1 MLASDSPVPGFVT
14 KARRLLNGFSR
25 LGGVLPADREDN
37 PAPAGK
43 VSDEATAS
51 EKDPLTFKFR
61 AILLFVSATLVSGS
75 IIVGIGALQAS
86 GDYLSA
92 RLNAAFS
99 VMTLCLTLLIYLE
112 IRKIGL
118 RNLAR
123 TLEARPDEET
133 GQIYARFLIGFFC
146 LSYIVAKG
154 LTDGVGARGVQASI
168 AVVGFLCSYGALLFW
183 WMIKRPGI
191 SHKRRCTAVIFDLM
205 STTVA
210 LHLGGEYSAPFFGV
224 FLWVILGNGF
234 RYGITYLIFAAVVG
248 TIGFGAVMGLT
259 PFWRSSPGL
268 GFGLLATLIII
279 PIYVGSLIKQLHAAT
294 AEAEAASK
302 AKSRFLAAM
311 SHELRTPLNA
321 IIGMSDLLAG
331 TKIDGD
337 QRSMTRGVKSAAN
350 TLLALINNILDISK
364 FEAGN
369 MVPTPAPVNIY
380 QLIAELD
387 HMFALQAQAN
397 GIEFQVVLEP
407 DVPPWIETD
416 ADYLRDAVI
425 NLIGNSLK
433 FTKSGHV
440 RVTVGLDGPATDRMV
455 ALRVSDTGIGIAEH
469 QLNKI
474 FGTFTQADDSVTRKF
489 GGSGLGLSIV
499 RQIARS
505 LGGEVTVS
513 SELGAGSTFVLTFP
527 YVVPKTEQPLPA
539 PDGDLQLVVV
549 TGKSREQYA
558 PELGEW
564 AARLV
569 DTRVKSIDQLQQL
582 LKRRSA
588 SAPPLLALIDARGAG
603 SVATYLQRQPGDTDV
618 ETCQSS
624 ASFASLLMTDA
635 TGADAE
641 GMAARLP
648 SNLRCLATV
657 GAPALTNTTSD
668 SPTGTQQNMD
678 NALRF
683 AGRVLSAGAGSDDD
697 AASKKSRRSLD
708 ILVAEDNTVN
718 RRVVG
723 RILSNA
729 GHRPTLV
736 PDGMTALE
744 ALEDKRFDIV
754 LMDFNMPEMTGAEVV
769 KLYRFADPS
778 DTRTPFVAF
787 TADGTQESRQR
798 CEAAG
803 MVGMIVKP
811 LEAVRLLDEIDR
823 YAAPP
828 LDDMVAAETATAAD
842 AEQALDRAT
851 DSAWEPS
858 EDFFEQ
864 QVKAFNPAGDDD
876 ASMGDNVVAHPRRPD
891 KTKVVDDA
899 AIDQLRL
906 ISDDSAFFRSLVLD
920 FLEDTKE
927 TLARLKEGVDQGDP
941 EIVRDQAHAMRSS
954 ASHFGA
960 QQLFDLCLS
969 VSQINKEDLDLKGQR
984 FLNDVEAACKRIED
998 RLIEILNQPDA
1009 ATAATAT

>member
-1 MLASDSPVPGFVT
+1 MLVSETPLLGFVVR
-14 KARRLLNGFSR
+14 ARRLLKGFSR
-25 LGGVLPADREDN
+25 LRRVLPADRKNRPGTAEKVAAETLA
-37 PAPAGK
+37 AP
-43 VSDEATAS
+43 D
-51 EKDPLTFKFR
+51 KDPLTIKFR
-61 AILLFVSATLVSGS
+61 ATLIFISATLVAGS
-75 IIVGIGALQAS
+75 IIVGIGALQAAENS
-86 GDYLSA
+86 LSA
-92 RLNAAFS
+92 LLNGAFS
-99 VMTLCLTLLIYLE
+99 VMTLCLTILIFLE
-112 IRKIGL
+112 IRRIGI

-146 LSYIVAKG
+146 LTYIVAKG
-154 LTDGVGARGVQASI
+154 LTDGVGANGVQASI

-191 SHKRRCTAVIFDLM
+191 SHKRRCTAVVFDLM

-224 FLWVILGNGF
+224 YLWVILGNGF
-234 RYGITYLIFAAVVG
+234 RYGITYLIYAAVVG

-294 AEAEAASK
+294 AEAEAASQ
-302 AKSRFLAAM
+302 AKSRFVAAM

-350 TLLALINNILDISK
+350 TLLSLINNILDISK
-364 FEAGN
+364 FESGN

-380 QLIAELD
+380 KLIAELD
-387 HMFALQAQAN
+387 HMFALQAQAT

-440 RVTVGLDGPATDRMV
+440 RVTVGLEGTAGNRMV
-455 ALRVSDTGIGIAEH
+455 ALRVSDTGIGIAADKLH
-469 QLNKI
+469 TI

-499 RQIARS
+499 RQIAIA

-513 SELGAGSTFVLTFP
+513 SELGFGSTFRLTFP
-527 YVVPKTEQPLPA
+527 FVEPKAEQPFPV
-539 PDGDLQLVVV
+539 PDADLQLVVV
-549 TGKSREQYA
+549 TRTSREEHA
-558 PELGEW
+558 ALLGDW
-564 AARLV
+564 AKRLV
-569 DTRVKSIDQLQQL
+569 DTRVESIDQLQQL

-588 SAPPLLALIDARGAG
+588 AAPPLLALIDARASDAAALGLDTAG
-603 SVATYLQRQPGDTDV
+603 VDASVAAGDDNMNK
-618 ETCQSS
+618 SS
-624 ASFASLLMTDA
+624 ASFASILMVGSEGSDT
-635 TGADAE
+635 ADI
-641 GMAARLP
+641 AARLP

-657 GAPALTNTTSD
+657 TAGVPQ
-668 SPTGTQQNMD
+668 GVEH
-678 NALRF
+678 ALRF
-683 AGRVLSAGAGSDDD
+683 AGCVLSAGAGSEGD
-697 AASKKSRRSLD
+697 AASSKDRRALD

-754 LMDFNMPEMTGAEVV
+754 LMDFNMPEMTGADVV

-787 TADGTQESRQR
+787 TADGTQESRRR

-803 MVGMIVKP
+803 MIGMIVKP

-828 LDDMVAAETATAAD
+828 LEGAGDLAEAAPAQVEQVSAVASEEFFVQPQKGAFDPSIDE
-842 AEQALDRAT
+842 
-851 DSAWEPS
+851 EPS
-858 EDFFEQ
+858 L
-864 QVKAFNPAGDDD
+864 
-876 ASMGDNVVAHPRRPD
+876 GDNVVAHPRRPD

-906 ISDDSAFFRSLVLD
+906 ISDDSDFFRSLVMD
-920 FLEDTKE
+920 FLEDTRE
-927 TLARLKEGVDQGDP
+927 TLNQLKIGVEQGDP

-960 QQLFDLCLS
+960 QQLFNLCLS
-969 VSQINKEDLDLKGQR
+969 VSQIDKEDLDLKGQR
-984 FLNDVEAACKRIED
+984 FLRNVEEACQRIED
-998 RLIEILNQPDA
+998 RLIEILNQPETV
-1009 ATAATAT
+1009 TAATAN